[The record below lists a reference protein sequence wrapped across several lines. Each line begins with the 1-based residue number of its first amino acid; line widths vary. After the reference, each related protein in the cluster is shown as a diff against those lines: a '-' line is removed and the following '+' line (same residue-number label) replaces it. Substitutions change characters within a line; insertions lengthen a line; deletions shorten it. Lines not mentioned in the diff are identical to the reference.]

1 MEQDDGLTQEER
13 DRIMEIQD
21 LLIDRYIELK
31 EEVQNDNK
39 IRAREIGIKIRQ
51 LLYEKE
57 EIESWANV
65 CAILTMLAVGRPV
78 GARSL
83 AEWRD
88 PKRRELGDAL
98 RQPLLAAP
106 QKLRSGNAARIL
118 P

>member
-39 IRAREIGIKIRQ
+39 IRAREIEIKIRQ

-65 CAILTMLAVGRPV
+65 
-78 GARSL
+78 
-83 AEWRD
+83 
-88 PKRRELGDAL
+88 
-98 RQPLLAAP
+98 
-106 QKLRSGNAARIL
+106 
-118 P
+118 